1 MPRVLQIYNVYR
13 SRTVGYY
20 LNKLGF
26 RVVANGK
33 WNDDISYSY
42 CFSGIELGS
51 VVAVNTLGCLKSK
64 DDKTFFVAGF
74 KELIKRIQPKS
85 IILYGTLNDELKK
98 ILDDNNQDYVF
109 FPSQISEAMMN
120 HNGNEIQ

>member
-51 VVAVNTLGCLKSK
+51 VVAVSTLGCLKSK
-64 DDKTFFVAGF
+64 DDKTFFCCWF
-74 KELIKRIQPKS
+74 
-85 IILYGTLNDELKK
+85 
-98 ILDDNNQDYVF
+98 
-109 FPSQISEAMMN
+109 
-120 HNGNEIQ
+120 

>member
-1 MPRVLQIYNVYR
+1 MIRL
-13 SRTVGYY
+13 
-20 LNKLGF
+20 
-26 RVVANGK
+26 
-33 WNDDISYSY
+33 
-42 CFSGIELGS
+42 
-51 VVAVNTLGCLKSK
+51 
-64 DDKTFFVAGF
+64 FFVAGF